1 MPVTPY
7 VVGQWVRGEKF
18 YGRGRILEE
27 ILEGNRNCVW
37 LLGTRR
43 IGKTSILKELEHV
56 TSLSPERGYFSLFWD
71 FQGAEEPENLHEGFG
86 EALLDAFER
95 LSDRG
100 IPPERVQAEDLF
112 ESISRLRR
120 ELRSKNLK
128 LLLLCDEVEE
138 LVQINERSPGFLRR
152 LRRALQSAEN
162 IRTVFA
168 SKIKLWDLANEDTST
183 SPFLHGF
190 TPPLFV
196 NSLTDDESRSLIRQ
210 SKLPEDSRPGFDE
223 ATVEAIRAHCNNHP
237 YLLQLLGERL
247 LSFESLERAIEE
259 IATDEMVRHFF
270 AVDFAMLT
278 ETERNLIRIIASER
292 EKTSAGLKEKLA
304 RVASSLNGDLS
315 RLEHLGFIRRGPDGA
330 YSLANFFFER
340 WFRELPSIERA
351 HRPDRGAR
359 AALEPTLQEPSSDVR
374 KAEPLRCI
382 DDRYELLL
390 RLGSGA
396 SGEVFKAHDTL
407 LGTVIAIKLL
417 KPEYCSNKDAAVRL
431 NREVILS
438 RDLTHPNI
446 LKIYHLG
453 DDHGQKYVT
462 MQYVD
467 GPNLAEVIS
476 REAPFTIERAVAIT
490 RTLAAALSVAH
501 KGKVLHRDIKP
512 ANILMDGAGE
522 PHIADFGLARLLDGP
537 DVTRDGTFLGT
548 PVYASPEQ
556 IRGESLDER
565 SDLYALGVV
574 TFEMVTGR
582 RPGRDDARARAL
594 EPESLRPGVPNSLS
608 ELILRCLAADPE
620 ERFRDAGELTEALDA
635 LAAE

>member
-18 YGRGRILEE
+18 YGRERILEE

-43 IGKTSILKELEHV
+43 IGKTSILKELERL

-86 EALLDAFER
+86 EALLDAQER
-95 LSDRG
+95 LSELG
-100 IPPERVQAEDLF
+100 IPPERVEAHDLF

-120 ELRSKNLK
+120 ELRSKNLA

-138 LVQINERSPGFLRR
+138 LVPINARSPGFLRR

-168 SKIKLWDLANEDTST
+168 SKIKLWDLANEETST

-190 TPPLFV
+190 TPPLYV

-210 SKLPEDSRPGFDE
+210 SKLPEDSRPRLVE
-223 ATVEAIRAHCNNHP
+223 ETIEAIRTRCNNHP
-237 YLLQLLGERL
+237 YLLQLLGERF
-247 LSFESLERAIEE
+247 LSFENLERAIEE
-259 IATDEMVRHFF
+259 LATDEMVRHFF

-278 ETERNLIRIIASER
+278 ETERNLIRIIASE
-292 EKTSAGLKEKLA
+292 EKLV
-304 RVASSLNGDLS
+304 REASSLNGDLS
-315 RLEHLGFIRRGPDGA
+315 RLEHLGFIRRAPDGA

-340 WFRELPSIERA
+340 WFRELPSVER
-351 HRPDRGAR
+351 DRR
-359 AALEPTLQEPSSDVR
+359 ADPRDLERTTQEPSRAGSGEV
-374 KAEPLRCI
+374 EPLGRI
-382 DDRYELLL
+382 DDRYDLLL

-396 SGEVFKAHDTL
+396 SGEVFKAQDTL
-407 LGTVIAIKLL
+407 LGTVIAVKLL
-417 KPEYCSNKDAAVRL
+417 KPEYCANKEAAVRL

-476 REAPFTIERAVAIT
+476 RDAPFAIERAVAIS
-490 RTLAAALSVAH
+490 RKLAAALSVAH
-501 KGKVLHRDIKP
+501 NGKVLHRDIKP
-512 ANILMDGAGE
+512 ANILMDGADE

-556 IRGESLDER
+556 IRGGILDER
-565 SDLYALGVV
+565 SDLYALGVM

-582 RPGRDDARARAL
+582 RPFNGDARDRAP
-594 EPESLRPGVPNSLS
+594 EPRSLRQDVPNALS
-608 ELILRCLAADPE
+608 ALILRCLAADPE
-620 ERFRDAGELTEALDA
+620 DRFRNARELAEALDA
-635 LAAE
+635 LDAE